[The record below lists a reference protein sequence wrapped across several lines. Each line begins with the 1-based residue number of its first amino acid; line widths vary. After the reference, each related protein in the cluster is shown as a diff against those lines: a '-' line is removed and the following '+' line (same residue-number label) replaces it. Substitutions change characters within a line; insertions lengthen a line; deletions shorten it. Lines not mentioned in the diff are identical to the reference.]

1 MYVLGI
7 FNFLGY
13 KTYGLSIL
21 IDTSATISSCRW
33 NTLPSEKWML
43 MKSLITTVKG
53 IDGRETKIDY
63 KEKNIFVWFEQKEIC
78 HK

>member
-1 MYVLGI
+1 
-7 FNFLGY
+7 
-13 KTYGLSIL
+13 
-21 IDTSATISSCRW
+21 
-33 NTLPSEKWML
+33 ML